1 MEGREKHHDKR
12 RTSREI
18 LDERARCGGET
29 VCNAC
34 HRGDPALW
42 YSCCPFVLISRRE
55 CKELFRNIREQ
66 DGTSLLKR
74 VSFLCIR
81 GPAPIPRSRMFEGRE
96 TGARSRA
103 RCSSRR

>member
-1 MEGREKHHDKR
+1 MEGREKHDDKR

-42 YSCCPFVLISRRE
+42 YSCCPFVLISRQE
-55 CKELFRNIREQ
+55 CKELLTNICEQ
-66 DGTSLLKR
+66 ARTSLLKR
-74 VSFLCIR
+74 VSFLCVR
-81 GPAPIPRSRMFEGRE
+81 DPRSNSSISHVR
-96 TGARSRA
+96 GARN
-103 RCSSRR
+103 RCAFPGEML